1 MSSNGGSGNTGGANG
16 GLGGSGVGGTSAGSG
31 AGSGAVSQG
40 GTTLGGSAGIGVG
53 GVGAVAGAGAF
64 AGDGGGIPGGMAGTG
79 ATAGTGAMTNARF
92 PFPQNQRLARCTY
105 PSSANP
111 ETARTAYQRWKTE
124 VVTSDGAG
132 GHLRVKRP
140 NSPGGETNSTVSEG
154 VAYGMLIAVAM
165 DDQPLFD
172 SLWKYTQLWLNGHG
186 LMHWYINAAGTMP
199 LGTDGATDSDE
210 DIAWALVMADRQWG
224 GMGSVGTPYIDLARA
239 QIDRIWQ
246 WEIDHTRQ
254 DLLLPGDGWGSNIVF
269 NPSYFAPNQYRIFGQ
284 VTGKVAEWNRVI
296 DTGYRILA
304 ASLNATSGNATNGL
318 VPAWCDENGAPKSPN
333 NGGATNYQYDSAR
346 TPFRIGQ
353 DYCYSGEP
361 RAAAYLAK
369 VSSFFAGVGAASIV
383 DGYDLNGTPHP
394 DPDSPMG
401 SPQSAVFVG
410 SAAVGAMHAA
420 TYGSFIGD
428 AYGRVAT
435 GELLARSRYYNLSW
449 TTLSLLMLTGNLVE
463 YPAR

>member
-1 MSSNGGSGNTGGANG
+1 MMNGGTTNGGVTSGGA
-16 GLGGSGVGGTSAGSG
+16 SGATSAGGGG
-31 AGSGAVSQG
+31 AGSGF
-40 GTTLGGSAGIGVG
+40 GGSGAAAGGAGGVGMG
-53 GVGAVAGAGAF
+53 GVGAVAGAAAF
-64 AGDGGGIPGGMAGTG
+64 AGDGGVNQGGTSGSG
-79 ATAGTGAMTNARF
+79 ATAGSGGATNGRF

-105 PSSANP
+105 PSAANP
-111 ETARTAYQRWKTE
+111 EAARAAYQRWKTE
-124 VVTSDGAG
+124 VVTADGAG

-140 NSPGGETNSTVSEG
+140 NSPGGEVNSTVSEG
-154 VAYGMLIAVAM
+154 IAYGMIIGVMM

-172 SLWKYTQLWLNGHG
+172 ALWKYSQLWVNEHG
-186 LMHWYINAAGTMP
+186 LMHWYINAAGTQV
-199 LGTDGATDSDE
+199 LGNGGATDSDE
-210 DIAWALVMADRQWG
+210 DIAWSLVMADRQWG
-224 GMGSVGTPYIDLARA
+224 GSGTVGTPYLDLAKA
-239 QIDRIWQ
+239 QIERIWQ
-246 WEIDHTRQ
+246 WEVDHTRQ
-254 DLLLPGDGWGSNIVF
+254 DLLLPGDAWGSNIIF

-304 ASLNATSGNATNGL
+304 ASLNATSGNANNGL
-318 VPAWCDENGAPKSPN
+318 VPAWCDENGMPKAPN

-369 VSSFFAGVGAASIV
+369 ISSFFSGVGAANIV
-383 DGYDLNGTPHP
+383 DGYDLDGTPHP

-410 SAAVGAMHAA
+410 SGAVGAMHAA
-420 TYGSFIGD
+420 TYAPFMND
-428 AYGRVAT
+428 AYARVAT

-449 TTLSLLMLTGNLVE
+449 TTLTLLMLTGNLVE
-463 YPAR
+463 YPAP